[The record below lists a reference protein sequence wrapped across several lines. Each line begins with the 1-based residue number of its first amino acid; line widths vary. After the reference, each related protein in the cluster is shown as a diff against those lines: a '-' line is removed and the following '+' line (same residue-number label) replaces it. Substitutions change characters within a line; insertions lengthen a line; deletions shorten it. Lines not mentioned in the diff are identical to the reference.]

1 MKHSILSLLIV
12 VCLFASCRQADST
25 LQTELEGLQAAYQQK
40 STEYANLQKEM
51 AALQSNSSN
60 DAPLTHIVFFKVK
73 PDISEADKTILM
85 NTLKG
90 LADIEVVKDFE
101 VGEFEDLGDKR
112 ALSEY
117 NVAMQMDFLNKEDY
131 QKYQS
136 DKRHLE
142 AKEALKPFLAGP
154 PASYD
159 FMEEN

>member
-1 MKHSILSLLIV
+1 MKFSTFSLFFII
-12 VCLFASCRQADST
+12 CLFTNCGQTDST
-25 LQTELEGLQAAYQQK
+25 LQTELESLQAAFQQK

-51 AALQSNSSN
+51 LSLQSQSLV
-60 DAPLTHIVFFKVK
+60 DAPLIHLVFFKVK
-73 PDISEADKTILM
+73 DDISEANKTTLL

-112 ALSEY
+112 ALSDY
-117 NVAMQMDFLNKEDY
+117 DVAIEMGFLTKEDY
-131 QKYQS
+131 EKYQS
-136 DKRHLE
+136 DERHLQ

-159 FMEEN
+159 FRVE